1 MLCLEALVHIICLAA
16 INAYDFMIYTI
27 GMIEDFAVVFG
38 IIIV

>member
-1 MLCLEALVHIICLAA
+1 MLCLEALVHICLAA